1 MKPSLLSK
9 MITSEDWHK
18 VVQLCQGS
26 PSEAK
31 KWTTRQGFFEGMK
44 DANVLPIHEA
54 LVGGAPFQII
64 EALLNAYPD
73 SVYCKES
80 SYQRLPLHC
89 ACRKNA
95 VPEVVDLLLRRYADA
110 ALTPDSLGRLPLH
123 YALSNG
129 ASPAIVDCILTKR
142 PNSARGFDKRGWT
155 PLHVACGVGAKM
167 GVIKAIVDS
176 YPEAVLM
183 RTNKGSSAKQCLSLT
198 NASNKAE
205 VKQMLQ
211 ATFARVEQKY
221 RPAQAPKSERVLV

>member
-1 MKPSLLSK
+1 MSSHLSSA
-9 MITSEDWHK
+9 ITQEQWER

-26 PSEAK
+26 PKEAK
-31 KWTTRQGFFEGMK
+31 KWTTRHGLFEGIK

-54 LVGGAPFQII
+54 LVAGAPYPII
-64 EALLNAYPD
+64 EALVNAYPD
-73 SVYCKES
+73 CVFCKES

-95 VPEVVDLLLRRYADA
+95 LPDVVDLLLRKYADG

-129 ASPAIVDCILTKR
+129 ANPNIINCILRHR

-155 PLHVACGVGAKM
+155 PLHVACGVGADIS
-167 GVIKAIVDS
+167 VIKSIIDC

-183 RTNKGSSAKQCLSLT
+183 RTNKGSTAKQCLSLT
-198 NASNKAE
+198 NAANKAD
-205 VKQMLQ
+205 VKKMLQ
-211 ATFARVEQKY
+211 DIYTEVEKNY
-221 RPAQAPKSERVLV
+221 RPAQEIKSERVLC